1 MVDTM
6 LTARDTEIT
15 QLRKEIQDLLM
26 EYQELYDV
34 KIALDM
40 EIGAYRKLLESE
52 EQRLNI
58 SSIDTSFRDTL
69 NQTLSPVETLLK
81 IADITE
87 SKDLKRRGSHLNSTE
102 SSKLIIF

>member
-1 MVDTM
+1 M

-40 EIGAYRKLLESE
+40 EIGTYRKLLEFE